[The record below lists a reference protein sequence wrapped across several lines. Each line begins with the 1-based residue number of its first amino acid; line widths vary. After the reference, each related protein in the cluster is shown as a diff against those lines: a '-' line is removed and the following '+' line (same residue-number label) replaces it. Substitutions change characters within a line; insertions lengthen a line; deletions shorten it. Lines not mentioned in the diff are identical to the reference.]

1 MAGTTGAGA
10 AGLAGGAAFPYLQA
24 AELVGT
30 VGMGAYQL
38 IKAKQLQKKLGDR
51 PVYDYTEAKAANQGQ
66 LALAQGE
73 APGLAQQMQGV
84 NQSLANTT
92 QSIANMAPS
101 GAAGLGALVQAGAG
115 TQQTVADLL
124 ANAAQQKLGLQQNY
138 LQGKAGLQQYADQAF
153 QINQLD
159 PYVQKQNE
167 IAAMKQAGL
176 QNLGGALSA
185 GVDMSAQNALAA
197 QLKEGSTGIAESDLN
212 AILEKAGLLTK
223 STTQTP
229 PTPPTI
235 TNTSIG
241 NTGIKYPSLQE
252 SISNMF
258 APKPPL
264 KLY

>member
-1 MAGTTGAGA
+1 MAGTTS
-10 AGLAGGAAFPYLQA
+10 GLAGGAAFPYLQA
-24 AELVGT
+24 AELAGT

-38 IKAKQLQKKLGDR
+38 IKAKQLQKKLGDK
-51 PVYDYTEAKAANQGQ
+51 PVYDYKEAKAANAGQ

-101 GAAGLGALVQAGAG
+101 GAAGLSALVQAGAG
-115 TQQTVADLL
+115 SQQTVADLL

-138 LQGKAGLQQYADQAF
+138 LQGKAGLQQYADQAY

-159 PYVQKQNE
+159 PYTQKQNE

-197 QLKEGSTGIAESDLN
+197 QLKEGKTGIGEGDLN
-212 AILEKAGLLTK
+212 SILEKAGLIPK
-223 STTQTP
+223 STTETP
-229 PTPPTI
+229 PIVPPTTASTPI
-235 TNTSIG
+235 K
-241 NTGIKYPSLQE
+241 NTGINYPSLQDYFT
-252 SISNMF
+252 NKY
-258 APKPPL
+258 APKQFP